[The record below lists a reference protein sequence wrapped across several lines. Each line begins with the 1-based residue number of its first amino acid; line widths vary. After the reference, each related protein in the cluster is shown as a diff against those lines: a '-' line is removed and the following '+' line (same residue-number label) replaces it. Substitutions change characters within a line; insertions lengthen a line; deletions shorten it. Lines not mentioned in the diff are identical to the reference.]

1 MTSGGVITAPV
12 SISDVRST
20 LGLSSTALMDIVS
33 KAKVG
38 GRNGRAFTTVEGGG
52 TINEGY
58 LIDGAEPF
66 WNKWSNE
73 SPGEWVAP
81 ASVDGPLR
89 LRIKRDAGG
98 GRYAAMLGTFRGYN
112 HNSSA
117 PIVGGGEYHF
127 TQGAGSGMLE
137 RTFSFKPR
145 LGSYDWR
152 KVAGATMYRAAI
164 SGGNIGTVY
173 GTPVSIT
180 SEAQTINITITINT
194 NYVDT
199 YTYDLKV
206 YIGHG
211 TTNDFNSI
219 GYIPTVETMKIIIDP
234 KPVITGAVAVKQDG
248 VWRYTAFSMREGV
261 TSQGQTRFAGTFRN
275 NSGITTDG
283 KKLVRMTYRWGT
295 AAQGNEGSVDVTS
308 FNYRE
313 GPNYLRS
320 YPPSDNTEAFTSD
333 PSRAPG
339 FYDNHSVTFWYQ

>member
-117 PIVGGGEYHF
+117 PIVGGGTYEYVAVGGT
-127 TQGAGSGMLE
+127 TQ
-137 RTFSFKPR
+137 FSTTLKPR
-145 LGSYDWR
+145 TGSYNWT
-152 KVAGATMYRAAI
+152 KVAGATLFQARVYDGSALIAQSTPTAI
-164 SGGNIGTVY
+164 ADMATIVLSFTISLQSVYTKVYTTKLYIGT
-173 GTPVSIT
+173 
-180 SEAQTINITITINT
+180 
-194 NYVDT
+194 
-199 YTYDLKV
+199 
-206 YIGHG
+206 G

-219 GYIPTVETMKIIIDP
+219 GYIPITDTITIVVKP
-234 KPVITGAVAVKQDG
+234 KPVLSASVYVNGN
-248 VWRYTAFSMREGV
+248 WRAFSV
-261 TSQGQTRFAGTFRN
+261 ADGTAVSSLNQVRYVGTYQDRW
-275 NSGITTDG
+275 GIETDG
-283 KKLVRMTYRWGT
+283 KILKRMVYTWGDS
-295 AAQGNEGSVDVTS
+295 GSLTVTS
-308 FNYRE
+308 FNSSE
-313 GPNYLRS
+313 GPSYLRS
-320 YPPSDNTEAFTSD
+320 YPPSDNKETFTSITT
-333 PSRAPG
+333 RVPG
-339 FYDNHSVTFWYQ
+339 DYKNSFSVAFYYE

>member
-127 TQGAGSGMLE
+127 TQGAGSGMLT
-137 RTFSFKPR
+137 RVFTFKPR
-145 LGSYDWR
+145 LGSYDWK
-152 KVAGATMYRAAI
+152 KVSGATMYRAAI
-164 SGGNIGTVY
+164 SGPNIGTVY
-173 GTPVSIT
+173 GDPVAIT
-180 SEAQTINITITINT
+180 SEA
-194 NYVDT
+194 
-199 YTYDLKV
+199 
-206 YIGHG
+206 
-211 TTNDFNSI
+211 
-219 GYIPTVETMKIIIDP
+219 
-234 KPVITGAVAVKQDG
+234 
-248 VWRYTAFSMREGV
+248 
-261 TSQGQTRFAGTFRN
+261 
-275 NSGITTDG
+275 
-283 KKLVRMTYRWGT
+283 
-295 AAQGNEGSVDVTS
+295 
-308 FNYRE
+308 
-313 GPNYLRS
+313 
-320 YPPSDNTEAFTSD
+320 
-333 PSRAPG
+333 
-339 FYDNHSVTFWYQ
+339 